1 MECILSLTR
10 NEVAARLLAEC
21 EPAPVES
28 YTAFAPVNIAL
39 CKYWGKR
46 NAILNL
52 PVNDSLSISLA
63 SKGSTTKVV
72 QLPGV
77 GVDEVFL
84 DGGAVDEKSG
94 FYQKVVSHID
104 LFRPLVPGCL
114 RVETVNDVATGA
126 GLASSA
132 SGFAALT
139 RALSGLYGLNLNSE
153 QLSIMARLGS
163 GSASRSVYDGFV
175 RWHKGVRADG
185 MDSFAR
191 VLPEIWPDLRL
202 GVLTLT
208 GEAKKTGSREGMQ
221 RTVGSAILYGGWPE
235 QAERDIARLE
245 HAIAVRDFTL
255 LGATAEQNA
264 MAMHAT
270 MLASWPPLL
279 YWQPESVAVLQKVWQ
294 LRDDGVQIYA
304 TMDAG
309 PNVKLLFESGAETD
323 VRRAFPD
330 VDVITPFG

>member
-1 MECILSLTR
+1 M
-10 NEVAARLLAEC
+10 AARVLADC
-21 EPAPVES
+21 AAEPVDTFE
-28 YTAFAPVNIAL
+28 AFAPVNIAL

-46 NAILNL
+46 NALLNL
-52 PVNDSLSISLA
+52 PVNDSLSVSLA
-63 SKGSTTKVV
+63 KKGSTTRVHR
-72 QLPGV
+72 LPGAQE
-77 GVDEVFL
+77 DEVIL
-84 DGGAVDEKSG
+84 NNMPVDKDSG
-94 FYQKVVSHID
+94 FYKKVVAHID

-114 RVETVNDVATGA
+114 RVDTVNGVATGA

-139 RALSGLYGLNLNSE
+139 RALAGVYGLNLNDE
-153 QLSIMARLGS
+153 QLSVLARMGS
-163 GSASRSVYDGFV
+163 GSASRSVYEGFV

-191 VLPEIWPDLRL
+191 PLPEIWPDLRI

-208 GEAKKTGSREGMQ
+208 SEAKKTGSREGMQ
-221 RTVGSAILYGGWPE
+221 RTVDSAILYGSWPE

-245 HAIAVRDFTL
+245 HAITVRDFTL

-279 YWQPESVAVLQKVWQ
+279 YWQPESVVALQKVWQ
-294 LRDDGVQIYA
+294 LREDGVKVYA

-309 PNVKLLFESGAETD
+309 PNVKLLFEAGSESD
-323 VRRAFPD
+323 VRAAFPE
-330 VDVITPFG
+330 VDVIVPFG